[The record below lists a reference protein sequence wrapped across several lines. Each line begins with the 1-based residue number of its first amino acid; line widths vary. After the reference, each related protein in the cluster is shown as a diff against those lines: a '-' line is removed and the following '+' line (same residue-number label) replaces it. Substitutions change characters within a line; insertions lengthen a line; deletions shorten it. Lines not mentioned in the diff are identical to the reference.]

1 MCVCVQSACS
11 KVSVTLISLKCKL
24 LHYRLRMSSLCTGK
38 KNMQTKCS
46 KHLYSKLEQ
55 KKKKTPLDF
64 SSSLQPFFKKKKKHY
79 QWFHFLQLFLDIIT
93 ALHIPVCTHSQSPRY
108 NWNTTSAVIFFP
120 IIWFSFMYTESLM
133 GDLWM
138 DVNTESWMRI
148 IGWLYYILTLGAQLS
163 YCCYW

>member
-55 KKKKTPLDF
+55 KKKKNTSRFLF
-64 SSSLQPFFKKKKKHY
+64 LAATFFKKKKKKT
-79 QWFHFLQLFLDIIT
+79 LSVISLFT
-93 ALHIPVCTHSQSPRY
+93 TFPRY
-108 NWNTTSAVIFFP
+108 HNCIAYSSLHTFTITTVQLKHNLSSDFFSHYLIFLHVHREP
-120 IIWFSFMYTESLM
+120 DGGSLD
-133 GDLWM
+133 GC
-138 DVNTESWMRI
+138 EH
-148 IGWLYYILTLGAQLS
+148 
-163 YCCYW
+163 